1 MNVAVVGATGQVGGV
16 MLQLLAERN
25 FPVGDIRFLASAR
38 SAGKTLAWQG
48 QEVEVEDLTTAD
60 FTGIEVAVMSA
71 GKAASRQFAP
81 KIASSGAVVVD
92 NSSAWRMDPEGP
104 LVVADV
110 NNHPLG
116 SIPKGIVANP
126 NCTTMVAMLA
136 LKPLHL
142 LAGLERLVISTY
154 QAISGA
160 GLPGV
165 AEFSQQL
172 EVAESAAKAAGRD
185 LASTSGTGA
194 AKAAEAAPAYADTSS
209 ALTKL
214 VFDGSAVQF
223 PPAEVFASTIAFNV
237 LPVCGSV
244 VADGSLETDEE
255 QKLRNESRK
264 ILEIPA
270 LEVWATCV
278 RVPVFTGHSMTVNA
292 TFSRSVSPNE
302 AEEALRAAPGVEVC
316 DMPTPQAATGTD
328 VTLVGRIR
336 QTAENSLSLF
346 LSGDN
351 LRKGAALNAIQ
362 IAELL
367 G

>member
-71 GKAASRQFAP
+71 GKAASKQFAP

-92 NSSAWRMDPEGP
+92 NSSAWRMDPEVP

-110 NNHPLG
+110 NNHALG

-172 EVAESAAKAAGRD
+172 EVAESAAKAA
-185 LASTSGTGA
+185 
-194 AKAAEAAPAYADTSS
+194 EAAPAYADTSS
-209 ALTKL
+209 PLTKL

-292 TFSRSVSPNE
+292 TFSRSVSPDE

-328 VTLVGRIR
+328 ITLVGRIR

>member
-92 NSSAWRMDPEGP
+92 NSSAWRMDPTVP

-110 NNHPLG
+110 NNHALG

-172 EVAESAAKAAGRD
+172 EVAESAAKAA
-185 LASTSGTGA
+185 
-194 AKAAEAAPAYADTSS
+194 EAAPAYADTSS
-209 ALTKL
+209 PLTKL

-223 PPAEVFASTIAFNV
+223 PPAEVFASTVAFNV

-244 VADGSLETDEE
+244 VADGSFETDEE

-292 TFSRSVSPNE
+292 TFSRSVSPDE

>member
-92 NSSAWRMDPEGP
+92 NSSAWRMDPEVP

-110 NNHPLG
+110 NNHALG

-172 EVAESAAKAAGRD
+172 EVAESAAKAA
-185 LASTSGTGA
+185 
-194 AKAAEAAPAYADTSS
+194 EAAPAYADTSS
-209 ALTKL
+209 PLTKL

-223 PPAEVFASTIAFNV
+223 PPAEVFASTVAFNV

-292 TFSRSVSPNE
+292 TFSRSVSPDE

>member
-25 FPVGDIRFLASAR
+25 FSVGDIRFLASAR

-92 NSSAWRMDPEGP
+92 NSSAWRMDPEVP

-110 NNHPLG
+110 NNHALG

-172 EVAESAAKAAGRD
+172 EVAE
-185 LASTSGTGA
+185 GA
-194 AKAAEAAPAYADTSS
+194 AKAAEAAPAYADTPSP
-209 ALTKL
+209 LTKL

-223 PPAEVFASTIAFNV
+223 PPAEVFASTVAFNV

-292 TFSRSVSPNE
+292 TFSRSVSPDE